1 MPPPSW
7 ATPGRPPPSPTSS
20 SPPGGGRNR
29 RGWRE
34 KPARGRSCDPRRITR
49 SPAIRLLRRK
59 PGSTG
64 AGRDGTSGRRRG
76 PRAPAS
82 TRRCSS
88 LRHRPAARR
97 PGRPPPAPRATRAQ
111 LGALDFA
118 LQTIRKPSDGGLAGC
133 LADWL
138 AGGLV
143 GGPEGWRAGR
153 LEGWRAGGRNGT
165 CGGGYNS
172 AREPLSPATPGSF
185 SRHPGEFL
193 PPPRG
198 VSPASRVSRRR
209 PRSVGRRRR
218 GCGRRRPG
226 RCDAPAASTSTG

>member
-49 SPAIRLLRRK
+49 SPAIRLLRRR

-76 PRAPAS
+76 PRARAS

-97 PGRPPPAPRATRAQ
+97 PGRPPPAPCATRAQ

-118 LQTIRKPSDGGLAGC
+118 LQTIRKPSDG
-133 LADWL
+133 WL
-138 AGGLV
+138 A
-143 GGPEGWRAGR
+143 GWRAGWLDGWKVGG
-153 LEGWRAGGRNGT
+153 LEGWREKRYMRRGLQLRPRA
-165 CGGGYNS
+165 
-172 AREPLSPATPGSF
+172 PF
-185 SRHPGEFL
+185 SRHPREFL
-193 PPPRG
+193 PPAGSVGEGLDRWAG
-198 VSPASRVSRRR
+198 ADEVAVAVGLVDATHRR
-209 PRSVGRRRR
+209 PVL
-218 GCGRRRPG
+218 RPDEG
-226 RCDAPAASTSTG
+226 PHRVDGLLA